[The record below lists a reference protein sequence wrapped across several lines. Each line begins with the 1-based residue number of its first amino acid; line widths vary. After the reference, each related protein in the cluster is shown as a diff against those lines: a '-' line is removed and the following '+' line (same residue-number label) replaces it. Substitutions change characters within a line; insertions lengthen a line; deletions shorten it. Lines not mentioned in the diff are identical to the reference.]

1 MARKKPEHPPV
12 HRTDLL
18 PSNLT
23 AGKEKAVLALLRAYR
38 KGAVLLG
45 REQWRL
51 FFETGRFDKNFDED
65 KVTFAAVVGAAN
77 RVQMCRWQI
86 VGQLQGWISNR
97 ANEFRDTVSRST
109 LPAATKHMLHTI
121 NVLGAWFLRTDV
133 AMKDGTVVPAEVRK
147 LARTIMRRC
156 MDCHRRP
163 NLARISMRLDHRAG
177 SIARP
182 VKATQGGK
190 VAWWIRLSTMTPR
203 RTIAVPLLGYE
214 YHAERPGRVTDGIQV
229 NERDGRLTFGVVT
242 DMGEACAK
250 SRKDYAGH
258 GTIGLDFGLSTLFG
272 TSEGQLLGQG
282 WLKRL
287 RRYDA
292 LISMIAA
299 SQQRAG
305 KKPRD
310 SKRYRALVEDV
321 RGFLRTEVGRVLNR
335 LVEMRKPKELVL
347 ERLDFRHSD
356 LSRRLNAILRNCGR
370 STIEAKLRDMEERYG
385 ITSTEVNAAYTSQT
399 CSVCGYV
406 DQRNRR
412 SQSAFGCRWCG
423 QVMHADLNAARN
435 IGARRASPIG
445 SVRQGKA
452 AVLAELVRE
461 FGERRVR
468 ALGPCR
474 TGSRGAPAD
483 PRLTNPYFTAQAK
496 PVASGGPLV
505 VVRSSERRTTP
516 VKSSKP
522 PALAAA

>member
-1 MARKKPEHPPV
+1 MVRAKPEHPPV

-23 AGKEKAVLALLRAYR
+23 ASKETAVLALLRAYR
-38 KGAVLLG
+38 RGAVLLG
-45 REQWRL
+45 REQWQL
-51 FFETGRFDKNFDED
+51 FFEAGRFDKNHDVD
-65 KVTFAAVVGAAN
+65 KVTFAAVIGAAN
-77 RVQMCRWQI
+77 RVQMARWQV

-97 ANEFRDTVSRST
+97 SNEFRDTVNRST
-109 LPAATKHMLHTI
+109 LPPVTKHMLHTV
-121 NVLGAWFLRTDV
+121 NVLGAWFRRCDV
-133 AMKDGTVVPAEVRK
+133 VMKDSGEVVPEAIRR
-147 LARTIMRRC
+147 LARTIMRHC
-156 MDCHRRP
+156 MARHRKP
-163 NLARISMRLDHRAG
+163 NLSRISMRLDHRAG

-190 VAWWIRLSTMTPR
+190 VGWWVNLSTLEKGRKIT
-203 RTIAVPLLGYE
+203 VPLLTCDH
-214 YHAERPGRVTDGIQV
+214 HAERPGRVTNGIQV

-242 DMGEACAK
+242 DMGEVCAK
-250 SRKDYAGH
+250 SRADYDGH
-258 GTIGLDFGLSTLFG
+258 GVLALDFGLSTLFA

-287 RRYDA
+287 KRYDA

-305 KKPRD
+305 RKPRD

-335 LVEMRKPKELVL
+335 LVEQGKPRELVL

-370 STIEAKLRDMEERYG
+370 KVIQDKLRDLEERFG

-399 CSVCGYV
+399 CSCCGYV
-406 DQRNRR
+406 DKRNRR
-412 SQSAFGCRWCG
+412 DQKTFVCLWCG
-423 QVMHADLNAARN
+423 HKMHADLNAAVN
-435 IGARRASPIG
+435 IEARRARPNG
-445 SVRQGKA
+445 WLFQGKA

-461 FGERRVR
+461 FSERRVR
-468 ALGPCR
+468 ALRLGR

-483 PRLTNPYFTAQAK
+483 PRLTNPYFGE
-496 PVASGGPLV
+496 VPLA
-505 VVRSSERRTTP
+505 VVRSAERRKAS
-516 VKSSKP
+516 VKSLETQ
-522 PALAAA
+522 ALVAA